1 MPHYADD
8 FVTFNTLTEPCT
20 SQKTSEETLF
30 FPWETSESDII
41 INGVKNMEEA
51 QKIGK
56 F

>member
-1 MPHYADD
+1 MHISENLRRN
-8 FVTFNTLTEPCT
+8 TFFHL
-20 SQKTSEETLF
+20 
-30 FPWETSESDII
+30 ETSRSDII